1 MSTLPDEIHRIVSG
15 ETSPPPIA
23 TLLGFRFTSVGYGEA
38 VIAFEAG
45 ARHANPM
52 GTLHGGVLCDIADA
66 AMGMAYA
73 STLAEGETFTTLEL
87 KINFL
92 KPVWTARLQAIG
104 RVVKAGKTVGLLECD
119 ITDEG
124 NTLVARASSTCMT
137 LRDQQAK
144 GR

>member
-1 MSTLPDEIHRIVSG
+1 MERAPMSKLPDEIHRIVSG

-23 TLLGFRFTSVGYGEA
+23 TLLGFRLTSVGSGEA

-66 AMGMAYA
+66 AMGMAYT
-73 STLAEGETFTTLEL
+73 STLSEGETFTTLEL

-92 KPVWTARLQAIG
+92 KPVWTARLQALG
-104 RVVKAGKTVGLLECD
+104 RV
-119 ITDEG
+119 
-124 NTLVARASSTCMT
+124 
-137 LRDQQAK
+137 
-144 GR
+144 